1 MFGRKPQPAPM
12 LVQSEWW
19 ERLASITAETH
30 NSEPPQREAS
40 ETSAE
45 TSPADTQTR
54 INRKRGF
61 RWNMRRPL
69 FSFRRLTTR

>member
-1 MFGRKPQPAPM
+1 MFRQNPRPSPT

-30 NSEPPQREAS
+30 NSEPPQRVET

-45 TSPADTQTR
+45 TSPAGKRAR

-61 RWNMRRPL
+61 RLNMRRPL
-69 FSFRRLTTR
+69 FSFLRLNTR

>member
-1 MFGRKPQPAPM
+1 MFAQKPQPSPS

-30 NSEPPQREAS
+30 NSEPPAS
-40 ETSAE
+40 EVADPSAE
-45 TSPADTQTR
+45 PAPADTPNR

-61 RWNMRRPL
+61 RLRMRKPL
-69 FSFRRLTTR
+69 FSLLNSRY